1 MTTRDRICCAL
12 CVISVAC
19 IAVMAVRPDLVYRI
33 VWGI

>member
-1 MTTRDRICCAL
+1 MSARDRICCAL

-19 IAVMAVRPDLVYRI
+19 IAVMAVRPDLIYRI